1 MPSLNVIRSHLL
13 VSYQLREEEG
23 KDTGKGKLTLW
34 KRHKNSIKKVNVMDK
49 ASKLDTGKEKLTLRT
64 LERESLRYGK
74 GIKIQS
80 NQVSS
85 CNYPAQVG

>member
-1 MPSLNVIRSHLL
+1 
-13 VSYQLREEEG
+13 
-23 KDTGKGKLTLW
+23 
-34 KRHKNSIKKVNVMDK
+34 MDK

-85 CNYPAQVG
+85 RNYPAQVG